1 MLSLANGHPS
11 PDARDAEGLREAAR
25 LASEDVASWRY
36 GPSDGDTELREQLGS
51 LSSDHPDTIVV
62 TSGSQQ
68 GIDLAVRS
76 MLDPGDR
83 VGVPEAVYPATLSVL
98 AANGVRAVPLRE
110 DEAGVVPDALHEV
123 IAGHRLRALYL
134 TPTFGN
140 PTGTLMPLERRRVLL
155 DACAAGGVTVIEDD
169 PYCDLWFDAAPPPSL
184 WELTRDAAD
193 GPSVV
198 SLRSASKT
206 IAPGLRVGWMLA
218 PASLRPSIV
227 AMKQASDLQT
237 SGLAQR
243 TVASHLASGRLP
255 DWMTR
260 VRSLY
265 RSRHDALIDGL
276 TSAGFDAVP
285 VAGGMFVWVPVP
297 DGVDPQRLFDRAV
310 ANDVLYAP
318 GASFSAMTTGGT
330 TSRFMRLCFVTQ
342 ADANITTATKRL
354 GAALGEVRK
363 S

>member
-11 PDARDAEGLREAAR
+11 PDARDADGLRDAAR
-25 LASEDVASWRY
+25 FASEDAMSWRY
-36 GPSDGDTELREQLGS
+36 GPSDGDPELRERLGA
-51 LSSDHPDTIVV
+51 LSGDDPAAIIV

-98 AANGVRAVPLRE
+98 AANGVRALVLPE
-110 DEAGVVPDALHEV
+110 DEAGVVPNTLHEA
-123 IAGHRLRALYL
+123 IAKHGLRALYL

-140 PTGTLMPLERRRVLL
+140 PTGVLMPFERRRALL
-155 DACAAGGVTVIEDD
+155 EACAVAGVTIIEDD
-169 PYCDLWFDAAPPPSL
+169 PYRDLWFDAPPPPSL
-184 WELTRDAAD
+184 WELADDASD
-193 GPSVV
+193 GPLVV

-218 PASLRPSIV
+218 PPSLRPSIV
-227 AMKQASDLQT
+227 AVKQASDLQT

-243 TVASHLASGRLP
+243 TVASYLASGRLP

-318 GASFSAMTTGGT
+318 GAGFAATANGGIP
-330 TSRFMRLCFVTQ
+330 SRFMRLCFVTQ
-342 ADANITTATKRL
+342 EEANVAVATGRL
-354 GAALGEVRK
+354 GVALGEARE